1 MSVRVIAVAAVRGL
15 ELMTMAVER
24 EHLSLSEAFQD
35 FAENYHAVNRTLEAV
50 LTRLD
55 TLTEEI
61 RDVRRMLSDQRSAL
75 PRQECDP
82 A

>member
-1 MSVRVIAVAAVRGL
+1 MSIRVIAVAAVRGL

-61 RDVRRMLSDQRSAL
+61 RDVRRMLTDQRPAL
-75 PRQECDP
+75 PYQERDP